1 MTQRPRVCL
10 RCQGRIGWEKR
21 RDALYCSNSCKQA
34 AYHERAGLPI
44 ERWRVLIGSVGWTSG
59 LDDLPSDDWGA
70 QVFVVAYSRTT
81 QCKLCD
87 YPIEHDEAPDEDA
100 LTERFDLDELEGAGI
115 VLARRTG
122 GLGPFCSY
130 ECLLEAAHTVEQ
142 IDAQRHP

>member
-21 RDALYCSNSCKQA
+21 RDALYCSSSCKQA

-44 ERWRVLIGSVGWTSG
+44 ERWRVLIGSVGWASG

-81 QCKLCD
+81 QYKLCD
-87 YPIEHDEAPDEDA
+87 YPIENDEAPYEHIA
-100 LTERFDLDELEGAGI
+100 IPLHHLPRLVRTSLRPMSGP
-115 VLARRTG
+115 VPSAR
-122 GLGPFCSY
+122 PS
-130 ECLLEAAHTVEQ
+130 AA
-142 IDAQRHP
+142 IRRLSRSSPAPRRCR